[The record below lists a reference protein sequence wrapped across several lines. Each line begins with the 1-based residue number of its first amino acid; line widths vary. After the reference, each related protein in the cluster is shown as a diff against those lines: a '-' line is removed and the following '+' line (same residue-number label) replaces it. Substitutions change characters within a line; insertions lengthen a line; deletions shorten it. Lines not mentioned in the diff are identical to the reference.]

1 MRILGGM
8 PRKTDPLL
16 AGPIILNPA
25 QQNTC
30 VKLRAK
36 LRAGDVAVLKKA
48 LARQATA
55 VASPLPG
62 CKPSDPTLA
71 KLLASS
77 LQQALT
83 RYESFDPVRQEWL
96 RIAVDYFISGDD
108 ADNDHADLAG
118 LDDDAMV
125 VSSVLEHCGLRDLA
139 KPIRD
144 YLA

>member
-1 MRILGGM
+1 MMR
-8 PRKTDPLL
+8 RETDPLL
-16 AGPIILNPA
+16 AGPIILNEA

-36 LRAGDVAVLKKA
+36 LRASDGAVLRKS
-48 LARQATA
+48 LSRY
-55 VASPLPG
+55 ASAISNPLPG
-62 CKPSDPTLA
+62 CRPVDPALA

-83 RYESFDPVRQEWL
+83 RYDSLDPVRQEWL
-96 RIAVDYFISGDD
+96 RIAIDYFISGDD

-118 LDDDAMV
+118 LDDDAVV
-125 VSSVLEHCGLRDLA
+125 VSAVLEHCGLRELA